1 MIFEGTTWT
10 CLSFHSQTRE
20 SSFSLVPNEWEER
33 VICEFEMDFQKSFCS
48 RSDQT
53 PHSLCPPPCNVTV
66 IGCNFCLWKHESRS
80 ENWCGKWHFLVW
92 NRARIWR
99 TSHHRTVHPHQEFPR
114 VPPGISQSWLIIV
127 IYILISFSFLF
138 WVVRHF
144 RLSLLN
150 NFYCEIFPLYNI
162 VIRIINSVTSVNLKT
177 AGMAG
182 QNIVINK
189 TLTERTLRRRCTKL
203 MWLFFVSGTCECRNV
218 VNQGLVEKGEK
229 GDVEP

>member
-99 TSHHRTVHPHQEFPR
+99 TSHHRTVHPHQEFSR

-144 RLSLLN
+144 RLPLLN
-150 NFYCEIFPLYNI
+150 NFYCEIFSLYNI
-162 VIRIINSVTSVNLKT
+162 VIRIINSLTSVNLKK
-177 AGMAG
+177 AGMAS

-189 TLTERTLRRRCTKL
+189 TLSERTLRRRCTKL
-203 MWLFFVSGTCECRNV
+203 TWGFFMSGTCECRNV
-218 VNQGLVEKGEK
+218 VNQGLVEMGEK
-229 GDVEP
+229 GGVEP

>member
-80 ENWCGKWHFLVW
+80 ENWCGKWHFLVR

-114 VPPGISQSWLIIV
+114 VPPEISQSWRIIV

-144 RLSLLN
+144 RLPLLN
-150 NFYCEIFPLYNI
+150 NFYCEIFSLYNI

-177 AGMAG
+177 AGMAS

-189 TLTERTLRRRCTKL
+189 TLTERTLRRRCT
-203 MWLFFVSGTCECRNV
+203 NV
-218 VNQGLVEKGEK
+218 VTIFCVEH
-229 GDVEP
+229 VWVPQCC